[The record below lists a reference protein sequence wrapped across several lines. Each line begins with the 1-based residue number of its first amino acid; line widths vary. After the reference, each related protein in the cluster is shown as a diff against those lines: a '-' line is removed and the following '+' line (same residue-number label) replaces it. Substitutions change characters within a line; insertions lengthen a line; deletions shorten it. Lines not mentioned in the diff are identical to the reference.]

1 MLLYRDISYN
11 ISSLGLIMDSTL
23 GIVSLVCYL
32 GGVCDFHNQLQ
43 TSITAKTTALGAY
56 ANAKANLKASLS
68 GFAGATA

>member
-1 MLLYRDISYN
+1 MLLYGDISYN

-43 TSITAKTTALGAY
+43 TSITAKTRKGGLDAFANVKAAFSPAALA
-56 ANAKANLKASLS
+56 A
-68 GFAGATA
+68 

>member
-43 TSITAKTTALGAY
+43 TSITAKKTNRAFGGLASFIKAPALAP
-56 ANAKANLKASLS
+56 AMA
-68 GFAGATA
+68 